1 MTRAA
6 SLLLRV
12 VGLALVL
19 VGLMGFV
26 LLGVDG
32 TWAARTEIPAGRTAV
47 LLEPSVVSVLG
58 PGVTVRVE
66 PSNGT
71 SRADRSVPAKLFLGR
86 GRSDDLNAYAQDPKV
101 SRVVGLDRSREL
113 DLRDGPGSIAAAAGT
128 SAPAPSTAPTPSTL
142 SPRSAQWRPPTS
154 VDLWQ
159 QQVSGPRARE
169 LSWRP
174 TPGAQSVLISTEDGS
189 PLPALELEVYWT
201 DHSWLWIPS
210 VALLVGIALI
220 AGGVVLRGGFPGWA
234 VQLRPVQGALRTRG
248 PHRGHSDDRARA
260 APRDP
265 QTPVLTSALPPP
277 SSPESAAP
285 PPALPAAVPS
295 PPPSPASPPSPSP
308 AVGGGEASMDVVP
321 NSRRAARGRR
331 RKHTVWDRARWRAR
345 SAVPAVRAAAAEE
358 RTARSP
364 DQGDRDGAEGDRA

>member
-1 MTRAA
+1 MTRAV

-19 VGLMGFV
+19 VGVMGFV
-26 LLGVDG
+26 LLGLDG

-58 PGVTVRVE
+58 PRVTVRVE
-66 PSNGT
+66 PSNDT
-71 SRADRSVPAKLFLGR
+71 SRAEGSVPARLFLGR

-174 TPGAQSVLISTEDGS
+174 TRGAQSVLISTENGS
-189 PLPALELEVYWT
+189 PLPALELEVDWT

-210 VALLVGIALI
+210 VAFLVGIALI
-220 AGGVVLRGGFPGWA
+220 VAGVVLRGGFPGWA
-234 VQLRPVQGALRTRG
+234 VRLRPVQGALRTRG
-248 PHRGHSDDRARA
+248 PHRRHSDDRARA
-260 APRDP
+260 APREP
-265 QTPVLTSALPPP
+265 QTPVLASAPPPP
-277 SSPESAAP
+277 SSPESAGP
-285 PPALPAAVPS
+285 PPVLPPAVPS
-295 PPPSPASPPSPSP
+295 PPPSRSPE
-308 AVGGGEASMDVVP
+308 VGGGEASMDVVP
-321 NSRRAARGRR
+321 TSRRAARGRR

-345 SAVPAVRAAAAEE
+345 SAVPAVPAVRLGAAEE
-358 RTARSP
+358 LTARSP
-364 DQGDRDGAEGDRA
+364 DQGDRHGAEGDRP